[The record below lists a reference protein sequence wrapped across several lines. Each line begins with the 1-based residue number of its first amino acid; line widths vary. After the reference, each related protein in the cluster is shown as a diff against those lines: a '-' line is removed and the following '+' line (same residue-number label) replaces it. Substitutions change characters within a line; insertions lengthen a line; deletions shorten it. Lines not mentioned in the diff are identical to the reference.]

1 MGIVIIIGLIGLV
14 ATGIIYRYVT
24 HQTKEQQ
31 VGITK
36 KIGTTG
42 TRQQPE
48 KDIQQFTQQQLEEV
62 TGLLFKQTT
71 VDQLYDALNQPLVWE
86 KLGYSTP
93 VAEQIVDRFV
103 ESQEQAKSILQE
115 LVTDETNA
123 LKIIVITK
131 QKEVNVSIGTAL
143 SVTESIQGQSN
154 DSTAKQ
160 ESATPLQN
168 ISKLKIKIKDG
179 KEQIKISYKVKSD
192 QSESIVYENTAT
204 NESYNG
210 EKAKQQLLVLLRG
223 ITIQTGNESE
233 IEQKLVDVLEL
244 SVPIK
249 EFSFEAETT
258 SGDQIEFKQKEKS

>member
-62 TGLLFKQTT
+62 TGLLFKQMT
-71 VDQLYDALNQPLVWE
+71 VDQLYDALSQPLVWE

-143 SVTESIQGQSN
+143 SVTESTQGQSS